1 MLDAPPKRSLGE
13 SQFNA
18 ATMSARFDLK
28 QTQIRTWDPRITP
41 DLLRANREVDNLPRS
56 IKYCVRKYLCEGI
69 DALLDGAPSRAAVP
83 ETAT

>member
-1 MLDAPPKRSLGE
+1 MLNASLKRALGE

-28 QTQIRTWDPRITP
+28 QIQIRTWYPRITL
-41 DLLRANREVDNLPRS
+41 DLLCANREVDNFLRY

-69 DALLDGAPSRAAVP
+69 DAVWGGAPS
-83 ETAT
+83 